1 MHYDFSE
8 LDVVAADDVARMR
21 AMLVSMLEAFGVT
34 RIREAV
40 DGESAWAAICERTPD
55 LLITD
60 FDMRPL
66 DGAGLT
72 RRVRQ
77 APDSP
82 NRFLPVVMVTAF
94 TDPTRLAEA
103 RDAGVN
109 EIMHK
114 PASARALRAHMAAV
128 LENPRPFVRTMGYF
142 GPDRRRVRGVAAAR
156 ERRAP
161 APQA

>member
-1 MHYDFSE
+1 MQYDFSG
-8 LDVVAADDVARMR
+8 LDVIVADDVERMR
-21 AMLVSMLEAFGVT
+21 AMLVSTLEAFGVT
-34 RIREAV
+34 RIREAE
-40 DGESAWAAICERTPD
+40 DGETAWAAIAERTPD

-72 RRVRQ
+72 RRIRQ
-77 APDSP
+77 ASDSP
-82 NRFLPVVMVTAF
+82 NRFLPIVMVTAF
-94 TDPTRLAEA
+94 TDSGRLTEA

-128 LENPRPFVRTMGYF
+128 LESPRPFIHTMRYF
-142 GPDRRRVRGVAAAR
+142 GPDRRRVRGAAAAS

-161 APQA
+161 ATPA